1 MEFVK
6 VMIALWYLW
15 LPLSCFGAGI
25 VCGHGILVVQ
35 AEQVSEIV
43 TDDDD
48 LGVHGEKE
56 RGGGKVCA

>member
-35 AEQVSEIV
+35 AEQV

-48 LGVHGEKE
+48 LGVHGDKE
-56 RGGGKVCA
+56 MGGGKVCA